1 MDVDRRA
8 RLKVLNRSRRTAED
22 RSQSHEP
29 RSSADRWTEWADG
42 LWNEIARV
50 HALVD
55 KVNAEMSRMVAD
67 DSMHALQVI
76 EKNAELRV
84 LHAYYRGLRFAI
96 DRQKEIAGKQYVGGF
111 QPLD

>member
-1 MDVDRRA
+1 MDSERRS
-8 RLKVLNRSRRTAED
+8 RLKVVNRGRRTIQD
-22 RSQSHEP
+22 RNSSSYTQS
-29 RSSADRWTEWADG
+29 SDRWIEWADG
-42 LWNEIARV
+42 LWNEMARV

-84 LHAYYRGLRFAI
+84 LHAYYKGLRFAI
-96 DRQKEIAGKQYVGGF
+96 DRQKEIAGKQFVGG
-111 QPLD
+111 LKSVE